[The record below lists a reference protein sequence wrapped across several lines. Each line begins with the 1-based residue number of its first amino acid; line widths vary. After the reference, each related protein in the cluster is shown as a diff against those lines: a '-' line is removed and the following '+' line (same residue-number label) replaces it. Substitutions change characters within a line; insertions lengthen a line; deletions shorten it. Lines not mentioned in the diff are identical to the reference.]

1 MSRTTPNPSPR
12 RPPAVLAFLLT
23 RARRA
28 AATGR
33 DCGASA
39 LEWAV
44 IAAVVVVAA
53 SLIGGAVYKIVQDR
67 SRDLQTCAT
76 VAVGGSCAT

>member
-1 MSRTTPNPSPR
+1 MSRSTPHPTAR
-12 RPPAVLAFLLT
+12 WAPAPLTALLA

-28 AATGR
+28 AAAGR
-33 DCGASA
+33 DAGASA

-53 SLIGGAVYKIVQDR
+53 SLIGGAVYKIVQDK
-67 SRDLQTCAT
+67 SRELQTCAT
-76 VAVGGSCAT
+76 VAVGGSCST